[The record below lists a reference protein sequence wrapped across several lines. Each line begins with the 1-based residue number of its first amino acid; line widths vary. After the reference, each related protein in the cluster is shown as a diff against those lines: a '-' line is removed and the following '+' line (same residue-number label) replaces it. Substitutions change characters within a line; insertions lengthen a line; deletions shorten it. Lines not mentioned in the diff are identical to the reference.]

1 MDYFKILHFSREPFS
16 NSPDPGFFYKARQ
29 HVSCVQNLEI
39 SIRLR
44 RGLNVVLGD
53 VGTGKTTLCRRLIAS
68 LDDDDSIESHL
79 IFDPYFG
86 TPLDFLLAVAGLFK
100 CPVEPEKPTEWDVK
114 ESIKNFLFKK
124 GVDEGGTV
132 VLVIDEGQKIPDFC
146 LEILREF
153 LNYET
158 NDAKLLQ
165 VVIFAQTEF
174 EGTLEARQNFSDRVN
189 LLLKLGPLSFRET
202 REMIHYRLN
211 RASERGRSS
220 IKFTYPAVR
229 SIYKATGGYPRKIIH
244 LCHRVILALIL
255 QNKTVAGYSLVK
267 ACAARDTASRPR
279 RLRWAVVFVLVS
291 ALGLWAA
298 FQYGLIP
305 EDRIFYRTQTAAV
318 SARPAE
324 RVSIDFTPK
333 KPAEITAGKPE
344 ENAVEKP
351 GETQIEKEESAAI
364 AQRPP
369 DEPAAEETM
378 TPPAAPLEEPV
389 KTSGDAPENP
399 PAPIPE
405 FLGRIAVKSNDT
417 LSAMVGRVYGALPK
431 DMVWK
436 VAEANPHIKNV
447 NQIALGQVIAFP
459 VINATAEKK
468 DWEGFAV
475 RITRFSSLGDAYR
488 FILASPA
495 VRPPMRII
503 TSMAKDGT
511 MHYDIVLARRYE
523 DDASA
528 REAMKTLPPEL
539 AAGADVFDGPPP
551 GAVMLTEWE

>member
-16 NSPDPGFFYKARQ
+16 NSPDPGFFYKAQQ
-29 HVSCVQNLEI
+29 HVSCLQNLEI

-44 RGLNVVLGD
+44 RGVNVVLGQ

-68 LDDDDSIESHL
+68 LDDDESVESYL

-86 TPLDFLLAVAGLFK
+86 TPLDFLLAVAGLFR
-100 CPVEPEKPTEWDVK
+100 CTVENEKPTEWDVK
-114 ESIKNFLFKK
+114 ESIKNFLFQK
-124 GVDEGGTV
+124 GVDEDRTV

-174 EGTLEARQNFSDRVN
+174 EKTLDARPNFSDRLN

-202 REMIHYRLN
+202 REMIRYRLN
-211 RASERGRSS
+211 RASERGRAS

-229 SIYKATGGYPRKIIH
+229 TLYKATGGYPRKIIH
-244 LCHRVILALIL
+244 ICHRVILSLIL
-255 QNKTVAGYSLVK
+255 QNKTKAGYSLVK
-267 ACAARDTASRPR
+267 ACAARETATRPGFF
-279 RLRWAVVFVLVS
+279 RWAFVVALVA
-291 ALGLWAA
+291 ALGIWGA
-298 FQYGLIP
+298 FRFRLIP
-305 EDRIFYRTQTAAV
+305 EGMIFYRTQSAAV

-324 RVSIDFTPK
+324 RASIDFTAK
-333 KPAEITAGKPE
+333 IPAEIPAEVPTETSTEVPADKPAGNPAEIPAE
-344 ENAVEKP
+344 EEKF
-351 GETQIEKEESAAI
+351 AAF
-364 AQRPP
+364 AEPLP
-369 DEPAAEETM
+369 DEP
-378 TPPAAPLEEPV
+378 PLEEKATPPP
-389 KTSGDAPENP
+389 APEKP

-417 LSAMVGRVYGALPK
+417 LSAMVGRVYGILPE

-447 NQIALGQVIAFP
+447 NQIRLGQLIAFP
-459 VINATAEKK
+459 VINPTAEGK
-468 DWEGFAV
+468 DWDGFAV
-475 RITRFSSLGDAYR
+475 RVAETTSLGDAYR
-488 FILASPA
+488 FILSSPA

-503 TSMAKDGT
+503 TIMAEDGT
-511 MHYDIVLARRYE
+511 MNYNIILSRRYGDE
-523 DDASA
+523 DSA
-528 REAMKTLPPEL
+528 RAAMKTLPPEL
-539 AAGADVFDGPPP
+539 ARGAELFDGPSP
-551 GAVMLTEWE
+551 GAVMLTKWE